1 MSSEKIANLELFFL
15 LQYSCQHSENNGE
28 ILKSQKGASCD
39 FTQIFNSSRLIKE
52 STVYQW
58 NTYIHVYEF

>member
-15 LQYSCQHSENNGE
+15 LQYSCQHSENNAE

-52 STVYQW
+52 STVY
-58 NTYIHVYEF
+58 